1 MEDCVRQF
9 LAGQLEENMKLTVAL
24 ALFSCVPIWA
34 ADTTP
39 LSLKPGEW
47 EYTVTMQM
55 QGMPQATTAQMP
67 QIPPDQ
73 LAKLPPDQRAKVEAA
88 LKQAGNMAA
97 GKPMT
102 TTNKNCVKKEDLTH
116 FNPTGMSKTCKLTV
130 TSSSAS
136 KFEAKSICDSPD
148 NKTTATIVAEAL
160 SPDSMKFSVV
170 SSGTANGQP
179 MNMTVNGTGKW
190 LSASCTDTK

>member
-1 MEDCVRQF
+1 
-9 LAGQLEENMKLTVAL
+9 MKLTVAL

-39 LSLKPGEW
+39 LNLKPGEW

-55 QGMPQATTAQMP
+55 QGMPQATTAQVP
-67 QIPPDQ
+67 QISPEQ
-73 LAKLPPDQRAKVEAA
+73 LAKLPPEQRAKVEAA

-102 TTNKNCVKKEDLTH
+102 TTNKNCVKQEDLTH
-116 FNPTGMSKTCKLTV
+116 FNPTSMAKSCKLTV

-136 KFEAKSICDSPD
+136 RFEAKSICDLPD
-148 NKTTATIVAEAL
+148 NRTTGTIVAEAL
-160 SPDSMKFSVV
+160 SPESMKFSVV
-170 SSGTANGQP
+170 STGMANGQP
-179 MNMTVNGTGKW
+179 MNMTLNGTGKW
-190 LSASCTDTK
+190 LSASCTEAK